1 MVASADVEGGD
12 ATVKRSPRT
21 PKQTRTLTEGG
32 SNHGL
37 DSTTSSVSGPELIMP
52 SIYETPIS
60 EASWVAP
67 AVRAKQPSQNVRR
80 RHQYSA
86 ESTKEKMG
94 VSDTQNKNAHSTT
107 TSKDQEQAR
116 FTLFETP
123 IRSIINLI
131 LLAGISH
138 LLILPEL
145 LQQYPSLCSMDPL
158 SALYPFPCR
167 GRFHQSFN
175 PEKNSQSP
183 PIEAVISF
191 QIHLESL
198 FNATLHEIAPLN
210 GSLKQTESQLRTVEG
225 ELKHAHPGTKHELD
239 LEFES
244 CWRAIR
250 IAGWKFDSLKADLQS
265 AVDSLVAAVNVKP
278 NPASTASRSSIAQDA
293 RLSTQ
298 MLRREQ
304 YIEQLMARMRS
315 KADSLAAD
323 LATLDDH
330 LESIESI
337 VDRESETAPTYSP
350 KDSATRLIAFVEAIV
365 PPSLSLPSFLRAVQQ
380 GTSADDSDDSTPLHP
395 RLTLSQT
402 FHEATTHHRPVA
414 SIARNLS
421 QKIQQSLQKKRNT
434 SIKITTTGML

>member
-1 MVASADVEGGD
+1 MVTSVD
-12 ATVKRSPRT
+12 AEREDTTAKRSPRT
-21 PKQTRTLTEGG
+21 PKQTRTLTEDE

-37 DSTTSSVSGPELIMP
+37 GSTTSSVSGPELIMP
-52 SIYETPIS
+52 SIYETIS

-67 AVRAKQPSQNVRR
+67 AVRAKQPSPNIRR
-80 RHQYSA
+80 RHQSSA
-86 ESTKEKMG
+86 EPTTEKKA
-94 VSDTQNKNAHSTT
+94 VSDPPNKNAHSTT
-107 TSKDQEQAR
+107 TSKDQTQTR

-145 LQQYPSLCSMDPL
+145 LQQYPSMCSIDPL
-158 SALYPFPCR
+158 SALYPSPCR
-167 GRFHQSFN
+167 GHFHQSFSS
-175 PEKNSQSP
+175 EKNSQSAP
-183 PIEAVISF
+183 TEAVLSF

-198 FNATLHEIAPLN
+198 FNATLHEIALLN
-210 GSLKQTESQLRTVEG
+210 GSLKQTESQLRAVER
-225 ELKHAHPGTKHELD
+225 EMKHAHPGTKHELD

-250 IAGWKFDSLKADLQS
+250 IAGWKFDTLKADLQS
-265 AVDSLVAAVNVKP
+265 AVDSLVAAGNVKP
-278 NPASTASRSSIAQDA
+278 NPTSTASRSSIAQDA

-304 YIEQLMARMRS
+304 YIEQLTARMRS

-350 KDSATRLIAFVEAIV
+350 KDSASRLIAFVEAIV
-365 PPSLSLPSFLRAVQQ
+365 PPSLSLPSFLRAAQQ
-380 GTSADDSDDSTPLHP
+380 GTPADDSDNISSPYP
-395 RLTLSQT
+395 KLTLSQT
-402 FHEATTHHRPVA
+402 FRKAATHHRPVA
-414 SIARNLS
+414 SIARKLS
-421 QKIQQSLQKKRNT
+421 QKIQQSLQKKRNA
-434 SIKITTTGML
+434 IH

>member
-1 MVASADVEGGD
+1 MSTSGLGESWVVASVD
-12 ATVKRSPRT
+12 AEREDTTVKRSPRT
-21 PKQTRTLTEGG
+21 PRQARTGTQDG

-37 DSTTSSVSGPELIMP
+37 DSTASSVSGPELIMP

-67 AVRAKQPSQNVRR
+67 AVRAKQPSPNIRR
-80 RHQYSA
+80 RHQPSA
-86 ESTKEKMG
+86 ETTKEKKA
-94 VSDTQNKNAHSTT
+94 VSDAPNKNARSTT
-107 TSKDQEQAR
+107 TSKDQTRTR

-123 IRSIINLI
+123 IRSVINLI

-145 LQQYPSLCSMDPL
+145 LQQYPSMCSMDPL
-158 SALYPFPCR
+158 SALYPSPCR
-167 GRFHQSFN
+167 SHLLQSFS
-175 PEKNSQSP
+175 PEKNSQSA
-183 PIEAVISF
+183 PIEAVLSF

-198 FNATLHEIAPLN
+198 FNATLHEIAPLK
-210 GSLKQTESQLRTVEG
+210 GSLKQTESQLRTVQRG
-225 ELKHAHPGTKHELD
+225 LKHAHPGTKHELD

-250 IAGWKFDSLKADLQS
+250 IAGWKFDTLKADLQS
-265 AVDSLVAAVNVKP
+265 AVDSLVAAGNVKP
-278 NPASTASRSSIAQDA
+278 NSRSSIAQDA

-323 LATLDDH
+323 LVTLDDH
-330 LESIESI
+330 LESIENI

-350 KDSATRLIAFVEAIV
+350 KDSASRLIAFVEAIV
-365 PPSLSLPSFLRAVQQ
+365 PPSLSLPSFLRPAQQ
-380 GTSADDSDDSTPLHP
+380 DTPADDSDDASPLYP
-395 RLTLSQT
+395 KLTISQT

-414 SIARNLS
+414 NIARNLS

-434 SIKITTTGML
+434 IH